1 MESSDDGRSPVTDRT
16 ISPAQSHL
24 DNGDKDDYDDDG
36 DDDDDDDDDD
46 MCVLTSQFLYKHC
59 SADSPAAATFQSKSI
74 SKSE

>member
-46 MCVLTSQFLYKHC
+46 IIKQ
-59 SADSPAAATFQSKSI
+59 A
-74 SKSE
+74 